1 MTPMAVVVV
10 NRNTREHLRAC
21 VKTIPPET
29 EICVVDNASTDGS
42 AEMVQAEFPNILV
55 LADGINPGYGAGAN
69 KGIRA
74 TRAEYVLVLNS
85 DTRLSP
91 AALEVLSGYLDRNP
105 RVGVAGS
112 RLLNADGSEQASCFP
127 FPGTLQW
134 LLENDPVGP
143 LLGFIPILR
152 RKLYRFAPPKQPT
165 AVPWVLGAVLAIRRE
180 AFDQV
185 GGFDE
190 AVFLYYEEVDL
201 CARLRAAGWE
211 VHIVPDAEV
220 VHFGAASTSQA
231 RASMAAEHFK
241 STLWFYRRYYAGARL
256 AFWLLLMRS
265 KMGFLF
271 LRDASASAL
280 ATDASRRARL
290 REDARGWWRA
300 LQQP

>member
-42 AEMVQAEFPNILV
+42 AEMVRAEFPDVVL
-55 LADGINPGYGAGAN
+55 LADGTNPGYGAGAN

-74 TRAEYVLVLNS
+74 TKAEYTLVLNS

-91 AALEVLSGYLDRNP
+91 GTLEVLSRYLDRTP
-105 RVGVAGS
+105 RVGLAGA
-112 RLLNADGSEQASCFP
+112 RLLNPDGSEQASCFP
-127 FPGTLQW
+127 FPGTLRW

-143 LLGFIPILR
+143 LVGQLSILR
-152 RKLYRFAPPKQPT
+152 RKLYRFAPPERPT
-165 AVPWVLGAVLAIRRE
+165 AVPWVLGAALAIRRE
-180 AFDQV
+180 AFEQA

-201 CARLRAAGWE
+201 CARLGAAGWE
-211 VHIVPDAEV
+211 VHIVPEAEV

-241 STLWFYRRYYAGARL
+241 STLWFYRRYYTGPRL
-256 AFWLLLMRS
+256 AFWLLLMRG
-265 KMGFLF
+265 KMGFRL
-271 LRDASASAL
+271 LRDGVASAL
-280 ATDASRRARL
+280 TTDASHRARL
-290 REDARGWWRA
+290 RNDAGGWWRA
-300 LQQP
+300 LRQP

>member
-1 MTPMAVVVV
+1 MAQMAVVIV

-21 VKTIPPET
+21 LTTVPPGT

-42 AEMVQAEFPNILV
+42 ADMARAEFPDILV
-55 LADGINPGYGAGAN
+55 LADGTNPGYGAGAN
-69 KGIRA
+69 KGIQA
-74 TRAEYVLVLNS
+74 TQAEYVLVLNS

-91 AALEVLSGYLDRNP
+91 DTLEVLSRYLDQSP
-105 RVGVAGS
+105 GVGLVGA
-112 RLLNADGSEQASCFP
+112 RLLNPDGSEQTSCFP

-134 LLENDPVGP
+134 LLENDPVGS
-143 LLGFIPILR
+143 LLGHIPILR
-152 RKLYRFAPPKQPT
+152 RKLYRFAPPERPT

-180 AFDQV
+180 AFDRA

-201 CARLRAAGWE
+201 CARLRAEGWE

-220 VHFGAASTSQA
+220 VHFGAASTSQS

-241 STLWFYRRYYAGARL
+241 STLWFYRRYYAGPRL

-265 KMGFLF
+265 KMGFQL
-271 LRDASASAL
+271 LRDGLASAL
-280 ATDASRRARL
+280 AVDTMRRARL
-290 REDARGWWRA
+290 REDAGGWWRA
-300 LQQP
+300 LRQP